1 MKKRYLTALLAGI
14 VLILCAALLAS
25 CKDGPE
31 PVDPSDTDAPAAS
44 ETLPGTEAPAATD
57 TEPET
62 EAATEPELPF
72 LACAAPADGET
83 VSLLTDEMTKW
94 ISSYRKGRVDKLW
107 DRTEKCEPVGV
118 TLSWACQG
126 DPLYYHVFLADNPS
140 FTHADVYLTVSDS
153 LFLNWLY
160 AGTDYYW
167 RVEATLEDPD
177 RPGEPGEIVSTEV
190 SRFSTLYAPRTVAVD
205 GVSNIRD
212 IGGKITADGEYRV
225 KQGMIYRGAQLEG
238 ITEQG
243 RRDMLYTM
251 GIATEL
257 DVRDAGFKTSSLSD
271 TINFYS
277 FSGPWYSHAVDAE
290 YQAAL
295 LGELR
300 VFTDPDNYPVY
311 FHCSLGRDR
320 TGTLAFFL
328 ECILGMDM
336 DDIYMD
342 YEVTFFSDYAGYTD
356 ETKPSAMVSQ
366 QVGGMISQLKNK
378 TGTSDVQESVV
389 TYLTSIGM
397 TEEELYAIRSIM
409 LEEVKK

>member
-1 MKKRYLTALLAGI
+1 MKKRIFALLTGALL
-14 VLILCAALLAS
+14 LILCAALCAS
-25 CKDGPE
+25 CRESGETTDTTDTT
-31 PVDPSDTDAPAAS
+31 PV
-44 ETLPGTEAPAATD
+44 ETPTEAPTADPATVPE

-62 EAATEPELPF
+62 EPATEAPF
-72 LACAAPADGET
+72 LEIVSPAEGET

-94 ISSYRKGRVDKLW
+94 VTSYKKGRVDKLW
-107 DRTEKCEPVGV
+107 DCTEKCEPVGL
-118 TLSWACQG
+118 TLTWACAG
-126 DPLYYHVFLADNPS
+126 DPLYYHVFIADNPELA
-140 FTHADVYLTVSDS
+140 HAESYLTAQPS
-153 LFLNWLY
+153 LFLDWLF
-160 AGTDYYW
+160 AGTDYWW
-167 RVEATLEDPD
+167 RVDAALEDPD
-177 RPGEPGEIVSTEV
+177 HPGEPGEIVSTEV
-190 SRFSTLYAPRTVAVD
+190 KHFATLYAPRTVAVE

-225 KQGMIYRGAQLEG
+225 KQGMIYRGAQLEQ
-238 ITEQG
+238 ITEKG
-243 RRDMLYTM
+243 RHDMLVTM
-251 GIATEL
+251 GVATEV

-271 TINFYS
+271 IINFYS
-277 FSGPWYSHAVDAE
+277 FSAPWYSHAMDAE

-336 DDIYMD
+336 NDVYMD

-356 ETKPSAMVSQ
+356 ATKPSAMVSQ
-366 QVGGMISQLKNK
+366 QLGGLISLLKSK
-378 TGTSDVQESVV
+378 TGTSDMHEAVMS
-389 TYLTSIGM
+389 YLTSIGM